1 MHDGERRRLGKQKR
15 AERARQGGVS
25 DQVADMAVAWCDGG
39 SRGNPGPAAY
49 GYVIADAGGA
59 ELARDAGLIGV
70 ATAATAEYHA
80 VRVALERS
88 LGLGLEALEV
98 RSDSRLLVAHLN
110 GDTRPRNPALVEHG
124 DVIRELA
131 GRLRTVRYAWVPR
144 EGNQLADGLL
154 ASQLGM

>member
-1 MHDGERRRLGKQKR
+1 MRDGERRRLGKLKR
-15 AERARQGGVS
+15 AERARQGSSEQG
-25 DQVADMAVAWCDGG
+25 AATAVAWCDGG

-70 ATAATAEYHA
+70 ATAASAEYQG
-80 VRVALERS
+80 VRAALERS
-88 LGLGLEALEV
+88 LSLGLKELEV

-124 DVIRELA
+124 EAIQELA
-131 GRLRTVRYAWVPR
+131 GRLRTIRYAWVPR

-154 ASQLGM
+154 AARLGM